1 MGRNHLNL
9 ETTLGLVYISA
20 TFVVLCALALPL
32 PERFKRTLAPVI
44 TQTARVLAYAIVIPA
59 YLTVNAVH
67 SIRRLEY
74 EAPDSQ
80 ASAHMTET
88 FAYRELKLHRNAM
101 IGVFGLMLSVL
112 LFRFRALLVGGKLF
126 DDEHIVVTAAKRPA
140 DAGRAPAAKSS

>member
-59 YLTVNAVH
+59 YLTVNGPYVLIV
-67 SIRRLEY
+67 IRSWTFLLDNVLTFNALRISL
-74 EAPDSQ
+74 AHWTDS
-80 ASAHMTET
+80 
-88 FAYRELKLHRNAM
+88 
-101 IGVFGLMLSVL
+101 
-112 LFRFRALLVGGKLF
+112 
-126 DDEHIVVTAAKRPA
+126 RPLN
-140 DAGRAPAAKSS
+140 PPS